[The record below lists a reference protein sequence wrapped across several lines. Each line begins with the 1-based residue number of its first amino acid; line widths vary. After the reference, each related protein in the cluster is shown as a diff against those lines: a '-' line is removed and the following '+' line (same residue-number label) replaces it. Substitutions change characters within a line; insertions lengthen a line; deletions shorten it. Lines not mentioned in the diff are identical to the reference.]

1 MELSSSDVSQVKWFN
16 PHGDPSNVGIAW
28 QRWLRSFELYAV
40 GRGVKNAEQ
49 KRALLLHCAGTEVQD
64 IFFSLEEEEGSDAYE
79 KSKKTLSKHFQ
90 PKINVPYERYCF
102 RSMAQEDG
110 ESIEQFIVRLRQ
122 RAVRCN
128 FQNADE
134 EIRDQVIEKCRSHK
148 IRAKLLIK
156 GHDLK
161 LDDLRTIAVTVEL
174 TDKQTKQMDAGAHG
188 PQCGSNTHGAS
199 ANIFT
204 NPSVNHWCSVPEIR
218 TQCGAWGLDEAQC
231 DQKIIDVAVP
241 TLSGKGNDNCRR
253 YNWTGVEVTIN
264 TTRGELNQT
273 IIDCNAGWDFD
284 HSVYKSTIKEQ
295 FSVVCDQA
303 LLNEL
308 PLTIFGAVGMVGVV
322 VFGAIGDRFGR
333 RPAFI
338 ICLITQT
345 LTGLVA
351 SFSPSFT
358 VYFVVRTF
366 TGFVNGSVFYCSFV
380 LLMEMIGP
388 SKRNLVR
395 VSLMCIGAVC
405 MMSLAGFSYFIRW
418 WRGMSIAMA
427 ITAIVLDFFIP
438 FIPESPAWQL
448 TVGKID
454 QAEKTIRKMARV
466 NKAELPEK
474 LFTDEDIAELKG
486 IKQASMIDLLK
497 SPILRYRQ
505 LIICWMSFCIAL
517 ASYGMTLNSGNI
529 GTDDHLSFV
538 LLIVVEIPGF
548 VLVYLLLDR
557 IGRKWTMMA
566 SFVISGAGCFV
577 TAFVE
582 QGSVAQTAVAMV
594 GKFGIAGA
602 LSVSDLYV
610 TELLPTQVRNVGMGL
625 NGMGFGLGVTLAPY
639 ITRIQDFWPPATML
653 IFGILTI
660 LAAIPVFL
668 FLPETMGRDLPATIE
683 EGENFTKRPGKGSE
697 KDLPTSGVDMAVDV
711 QVNMKGFKQSG
722 IDNVEVEYQEEEN
735 VHL

>member
-1 MELSSSDVSQVKWFN
+1 MRFDEVLTCVGELGLYQIRVALFITIMSAPVVWYPSAEIFSN
-16 PHGDPSNVGIAW
+16 P
-28 QRWLRSFELYAV
+28 
-40 GRGVKNAEQ
+40 
-49 KRALLLHCAGTEVQD
+49 
-64 IFFSLEEEEGSDAYE
+64 
-79 KSKKTLSKHFQ
+79 
-90 PKINVPYERYCF
+90 
-102 RSMAQEDG
+102 M
-110 ESIEQFIVRLRQ
+110 
-122 RAVRCN
+122 
-128 FQNADE
+128 
-134 EIRDQVIEKCRSHK
+134 
-148 IRAKLLIK
+148 
-156 GHDLK
+156 
-161 LDDLRTIAVTVEL
+161 
-174 TDKQTKQMDAGAHG
+174 
-188 PQCGSNTHGAS
+188 
-199 ANIFT
+199 
-204 NPSVNHWCSVPEIR
+204 VNHWCSVPEIR
-218 TQCGAWGLDEAQC
+218 DQCGDWGLDEAQC
-231 DQKIIDVAVP
+231 DQKIIDVAIP
-241 TLSGKGNDNCRR
+241 PSGTGNDNCRR
-253 YNWTGVEVTIN
+253 YSWTDVEVTIN
-264 TTRGELNQT
+264 TTREELNQT
-273 IIDCNAGWDFD
+273 ITDCNAGWDFD
-284 HSVYKSTIKEQ
+284 HLVYKSTIKEQ

-303 LLNEL
+303 LLNDL
-308 PLTIFGAVGMVGVV
+308 PLTIFGAVGIIGVII
-322 VFGAIGDRFGR
+322 FGAFGDKFGR
-333 RPAFI
+333 RPGFI
-338 ICLITQT
+338 LALVIQT
-345 LTGLVA
+345 LTGLA
-351 SFSPSFT
+351 TTFAPSFA
-358 VYFVVRTF
+358 VYFVFRTIQ
-366 TGFVNGSVFYCSFV
+366 GFVNTSVFYCGFP
-380 LLMEMIGP
+380 LLMEMIGT
-388 SKRNLVR
+388 SKRNITRLI
-395 VSLMCIGAVC
+395 LMCISGVGAMC
-405 MMSLAGFSYFIRW
+405 LAGFSYFIRW
-418 WRGMSIAMA
+418 WRGMSIVISM
-427 ITAIVLDFFIP
+427 TAIVFNFLIP

-466 NKAELPEK
+466 NKAKLPEK

-486 IKQASMIDLLK
+486 IEQASMIDLLK

-610 TELLPTQVRNVGMGL
+610 AELLPTQVRNVGMGL

-668 FLPETMGRDLPATIE
+668 LLPETMGRDLPATIE
-683 EGENFTKRPGKGSE
+683 EGENFTKRRGKGSE